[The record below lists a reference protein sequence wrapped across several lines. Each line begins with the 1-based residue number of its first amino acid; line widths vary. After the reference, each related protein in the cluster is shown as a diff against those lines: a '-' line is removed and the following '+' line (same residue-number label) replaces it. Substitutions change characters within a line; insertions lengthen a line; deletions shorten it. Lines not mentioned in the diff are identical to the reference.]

1 MPVSLD
7 RAYSRAPD
15 EYAEYLRASRDAAD
29 SIHMARPTRSL
40 GLSAGG
46 DRPGLLAATLVCFIV
61 FGLSILAAVVVH
73 RIVDR
78 QIEARIILNSDVL
91 VEGIEEGIRDVDQ
104 HLSSVTGLFEASDD
118 VTADEYR
125 RFVNEIGLA
134 PGMRGVGYMPIVSA
148 QDLEVFQA
156 RMAETFTGYQ
166 VFEIDTDGNR
176 VPVRPRGV
184 YFPVQFFEPRNAVG
198 SPLGLDGGS
207 PPGRIRHLMESVATG
222 QAIATPLLPLATT
235 GEEGLV
241 VYNPTVGPS
250 GTVVGVVVAPLVLED
265 LMSEWVPAG
274 LANILTWTV
283 RDVTESAL
291 RREGL
296 NAGDTHTTILP
307 PILEGVVHSETI
319 DVAGR
324 VWQIDTAA
332 IPDSPLLADSGRER
346 WVLAIGLVMGLL
358 AGAAVY
364 SFLHKEEA
372 LREVEFLSDVIAAKN
387 HFIAALSHKIGT
399 PLTSVLGFSEI
410 LRDERGQMSPQEVR
424 ELIDALADEASD
436 LATIHEDLVVLGR
449 AEYGTLDLE
458 AVQVDLGSEI
468 AAVLEVF
475 DLTETVPVK
484 MPDGGVR
491 ALADPSNVRR
501 ILRHL
506 IENAVVHGGDTVW
519 VNVDSVDDTVV
530 VDIIDDGDGV
540 PSDHSWDVFEP
551 YLRDHDAI
559 SGNPESIA
567 LGLSVSRTLAQRM
580 EGDLT
585 YHRVEGK
592 TVFGLRLPIDG
603 SVVEPVRIDDP
614 GSEPTRSVDRL
625 KASSRHL

>member
-1 MPVSLD
+1 
-7 RAYSRAPD
+7 
-15 EYAEYLRASRDAAD
+15 
-29 SIHMARPTRSL
+29 MATPTRSP
-40 GLSAGG
+40 GHSVGG
-46 DRPGLLAATLVCFIV
+46 DRSGLLAATLMCLIV
-61 FGLSILAAVVVH
+61 FSLSILAAVAVD

-91 VEGIEEGIRDVDQ
+91 VEGIQEGFRDVDQ
-104 HLSSVTGLFEASDD
+104 HLSSLTGLFEASDN
-118 VTADEYR
+118 VTADEYK
-125 RFVNEIGLA
+125 RFVNEMGLV
-134 PGMRGVGYMPIVSA
+134 PGMRGIGYMPIVSA
-148 QDLEVFQA
+148 QDLEVFQD
-156 RMAETFTGYQ
+156 RMAATFTGYQ
-166 VFEIDTDGNR
+166 VFEIDTSGNR

-184 YFPVQFFEPRNAVG
+184 YFPVQFFEPSDAVG

-207 PPGRIRHLMESVATG
+207 PPGRIRYVMESVATG
-222 QAIATPLLPLATT
+222 KATATPLVPLATT
-235 GEEGLV
+235 GQEGLV
-241 VYNPTVGPS
+241 VYNPVVGPS
-250 GTVVGVVVAPLVLED
+250 GTVVGIVVAPLVLND
-265 LMSEWVPAG
+265 LMTEWVPTG
-274 LANILTWTV
+274 LADILTWTV
-283 RDVTESAL
+283 RDVTMSASL
-291 RREGL
+291 LEGSD
-296 NAGDTHTTILP
+296 ARDAHTTVVP
-307 PILEGVVHSETI
+307 PIADGVVHSETI

-324 VWQIDTAA
+324 VWQIDTAPA
-332 IPDSPLLADSGRER
+332 PGSPLLADSGRER
-346 WVLAIGLVMGLL
+346 WVLAVGLVMGLL

-372 LREVEFLSDVIAAKN
+372 LREVEFLSDVITAKN

-410 LRDERGQMSPQEVR
+410 LRGERDQMSSREVG
-424 ELIDALADEASD
+424 ELIDALADEASN

-468 AAVLEVF
+468 ASVLEVF
-475 DLTETVPVK
+475 DLAKTVPVQI
-484 MPDGGVR
+484 PDGGVR

-519 VNVDSVDDTVV
+519 IVVGSLDDAAV
-530 VDIIDDGDGV
+530 VDVIDDGDGV

-585 YHRVEGK
+585 YHRVEGR
-592 TVFGLRLPIDG
+592 TVFGLRLPIDE
-603 SVVEPVRIDDP
+603 SVTEPTRIEEP
-614 GSEPTRSVDRL
+614 GSEATTSVGRSEVP
-625 KASSRHL
+625 SRNL